1 MTRIR
6 SFIALLTIATL
17 VSGTTSC
24 NLFKKN
30 KETSTATGWNYNDP
44 KEGGFEKPEFYG
56 QPDGPGL
63 VLVEGGTFVMGS
75 TQEHLVLENDNEARR
90 VTIRSFY
97 IDQTEVSNLHYLEF
111 LYWLKRVFYNDQPL
125 QYQEYYVRQ
134 LPDTLVWR
142 DRLAYNEPLTNLYL
156 RYPAYRDYPV
166 VGITW
171 LQANEYCKWRSDR
184 VNEKLLFDK
193 GVYKLD
199 TDYKVD
205 DFFTTEAY
213 LTGVY
218 TKGDTLNGD
227 TLGFADMG
235 KQGKGQKDA
244 KRHAR
249 IEDGVMLPNYRL
261 PTEAEWEFAALGL
274 FENTSFENVTERRV
288 YPWNQNIV
296 RNESTRD
303 NEFGRFNANFR
314 RGRGD
319 YMGVAGSLNDGSDIP
334 APVISYFPND
344 YGIYNMAGN
353 VAEWV
358 ADVYR
363 KESSLDVSDLNP
375 FRGNVFTAADKKGNA
390 FQIDNNPRTADGNY
404 NENYRRI
411 KRKPVDVQND
421 PTLPFR
427 RNYRTSDNRNYLD
440 GDWASLREEG
450 DWKKVGQSDSATQFM
465 YFNGVWNKDENKFGE
480 GATSLITDRTRVYK
494 GGSWKDGAYF
504 MSPSVRRYLEENLS
518 TDYIGF
524 RCAMDR
530 MGSAYNGQQF

>member
-1 MTRIR
+1 MIRIR
-6 SFIALLTIATL
+6 SFVALLTIAML
-17 VSGTTSC
+17 VTGTTSC
-24 NLFKKN
+24 KLFQKK
-30 KETSTATGWNYNDP
+30 KETSSATGWNYNDP
-44 KEGGFEKPEFYG
+44 TEGGFEKPEFYG

-63 VLVEGGTFVMGS
+63 VLVEGGTFVMGN
-75 TQEHLVLENDNEARR
+75 TLEHLVLENDNEPRR

-166 VGITW
+166 VGVTW

-227 TLGFADMG
+227 TLGLVDMG
-235 KQGKGQKDA
+235 KQGKGEKNA

-274 FENTSFENVTERRV
+274 FENTSFENVTERRI

-314 RGRGD
+314 REFK
-319 YMGVAGSLNDGSDIP
+319 GSFLRCS
-334 APVISYFPND
+334 PNF
-344 YGIYNMAGN
+344 
-353 VAEWV
+353 
-358 ADVYR
+358 R
-363 KESSLDVSDLNP
+363 RVS
-375 FRGNVFTAADKKGNA
+375 ADK
-390 FQIDNNPRTADGNY
+390 
-404 NENYRRI
+404 E
-411 KRKPVDVQND
+411 
-421 PTLPFR
+421 
-427 RNYRTSDNRNYLD
+427 
-440 GDWASLREEG
+440 
-450 DWKKVGQSDSATQFM
+450 
-465 YFNGVWNKDENKFGE
+465 
-480 GATSLITDRTRVYK
+480 
-494 GGSWKDGAYF
+494 
-504 MSPSVRRYLEENLS
+504 
-518 TDYIGF
+518 
-524 RCAMDR
+524 
-530 MGSAYNGQQF
+530 